1 MNPYLIAQLRA
12 AEAAALE
19 ALDGTPDSA
28 EKAHRLIAR
37 ALHSAEAAQQG
48 ARCAAPTCENVV
60 EYSGTGRPALYCS
73 RRCRDRAAYTARQ
86 QQRGSEERRG

>member
-19 ALDGTPDSA
+19 ALDGMPGSA

-37 ALHSAEAAQQG
+37 VLHSAEAAQQG
-48 ARCAAPTCENVV
+48 ARCAAPTCTDTV
-60 EYSGTGRPALYCS
+60 EYSGIGRPALYCS
-73 RRCRDRAAYTARQ
+73 RRCRDRAAYAAKRQ
-86 QQRGSEERRG
+86 QRDSE